1 MRKHK
6 ITMSH
11 KTTLLTICFFCLAAT
26 LGFGQSGSTLSGIVR
41 DPRQAGIPGA
51 RVTLTA
57 RDNTTRLTVTADGK
71 GEYRFERL
79 LPGKY
84 LLEAQARGFANS
96 TAREARIQKEGR
108 ATIDLALQVAGL
120 QTQVVVT
127 ASGTPQTAD
136 ELSKALSVVDAHTID
151 ARNESSIAEALRN
164 VPGLRIQR
172 LGGPGAFTT
181 IKTRGLRNE
190 DTAVLVDG
198 FRLRDAAATQ
208 GDASALL
215 EDLIVTNVDR
225 IEVLRGTG
233 SSLYGTNATGG
244 VINIITG
251 EGGGRTRGSLLLE
264 GGSLDMFRSRAGV
277 TGSLK
282 HDKLQYSLGAAHLN
296 VMSGVNGDA
305 PARTSSFQGRI
316 DYAFSPK
323 VRLFGRIFATDSFS
337 KLMNSPQGAGGIPA
351 SGIVDAVPLPDAELR
366 RYEAGTPMAQLN
378 LGGAT
383 FIPSAD
389 NPDYT
394 RAARVFSGA
403 FSLSLHPAESLGL
416 SANYQGLKTRRRFG
430 DGPAGVGYQPA
441 GSTLSFYE
449 GEIHTASTRMDWR
462 LGRHQSI
469 NAGYEFENENY
480 GNRSLLPNPINNS
493 AAAVTQR
500 SNTLFVQD
508 QLHFLDGRLQL
519 AGSYRA
525 QIFSLEH
532 PLFTPLSSA
541 PYSGV
546 TFAAP
551 PAAQTGDGSAAYS
564 FHKTGT
570 KIRAH
575 AGKGYRAPSL
585 YERFGTYYGS
595 YGYSAYGDPR
605 LRPDRSIAIDG
616 GVDQAFWN
624 NRARLSA
631 TYFYTRLQEVI
642 VYDSSGAIKP
652 AVDPYGRYGGY
663 RNTNGGLARGVELSA
678 SLAPMRS
685 LSLTTA
691 YTYTNARQR
700 TPLVPG
706 VLRTYVILGHQ
717 FSLAATQRLSSR
729 LTLIFDL
736 LASSNYLAPIYNPI
750 TYASRAYRFPGI
762 ARAQAGANYR
772 LPLGEFRAL
781 RFFVKVDNLFNQTY
795 FESGFRTPG
804 ANTQG
809 GMQFEF

>member
-1 MRKHK
+1 
-6 ITMSH
+6 MSH
-11 KTTLLTICFFCLAAT
+11 KAKLLTICFFCLAAT
-26 LGFGQSGSTLSGIVR
+26 FGFSQSGSTLSGTVR
-41 DPRQAGIPGA
+41 DPQQAGIPAA
-51 RVTLTA
+51 RVTLTS
-57 RDNTTRLTVTADGK
+57 RDNTTRLTVTSDGQ
-71 GEYRFERL
+71 GAYRFDRL
-79 LPGKY
+79 LPGEY
-84 LLEAQARGFANS
+84 LLEAHARGFVDS
-96 TAREARIQKEGR
+96 TAQVARIEKDGR

-136 ELSKALSVVDAHTID
+136 ELSKALSVVDAQTID
-151 ARNESSIAEALRN
+151 ARDEFSITDALRS

-225 IEVLRGTG
+225 VEVLRGAG
-233 SSLYGTNATGG
+233 SSLYGTNAAGG
-244 VINIITG
+244 VINVITG

-264 GGSLDMFRSRAGV
+264 GGALDMFRSRAAV

-296 VMSGVNGDA
+296 VMSGVNGDT
-305 PARTSSFQGRI
+305 PARTSSLQGRI

-323 VRLFGRIFATDSFS
+323 VRLFGRIFAADSFS
-337 KLMNSPQGAGGIPA
+337 KLMNSPQGAGAMPA

-366 RYEAGTPMAQLN
+366 RYEAGTPIAQLN

-383 FIPSAD
+383 FIPSAG
-389 NPDYT
+389 NSDYT
-394 RAARVFSGA
+394 RAGRVFSGA
-403 FSLSLHPAESLGL
+403 LRLSLHPVESLGL
-416 SANYQGLKTRRRFG
+416 TASYQGLRTRRRFG
-430 DGPAGVGYQPA
+430 DGPAGVDYQPA
-441 GSTLSFYE
+441 GSTLSFYD
-449 GEIHTASTRMDWR
+449 GEIHTAGTRMDWR
-462 LGRHQSI
+462 LGRHQSV
-469 NAGYEFENENY
+469 NAGYEFESENY
-480 GNRSLLPNPINNS
+480 GNRSLLPSPVDNS
-493 AAAVTQR
+493 AVAVTQR

-508 QLHFLDGRLQL
+508 QLQFLDGRLQL
-519 AGSYRA
+519 SGSYRA
-525 QIFSLEH
+525 QIFSLNR
-532 PLFTPLSSA
+532 PVFTPLSSA

-551 PAAQTGDGSAAYS
+551 PAAQTGDGSAAY
-564 FHKTGT
+564 FFRGTGT
-570 KIRAH
+570 KLRAH

-605 LRPDRSIAIDG
+605 LRPDRSIAVDG
-616 GVDQAFWN
+616 GVDQALWN

-652 AVDPYGRYGGY
+652 TVDPYGRYGGY

-678 SLAPMRS
+678 SIAPTRS
-685 LSLTTA
+685 LNLTTA

-706 VLRTYVILGHQ
+706 VLRTYVIPDHQ
-717 FSLAATQRLSSR
+717 FSVAATQRLSSR
-729 LTLIFDL
+729 LTVVFDL
-736 LASSNYLAPIYNPI
+736 LASSDYLAPIYDPI
-750 TYASRAYRFPGI
+750 TYASRAFRFPGI

-772 LPLGEFRAL
+772 LPLGEFLAL
-781 RFFVKVDNLFNQTY
+781 RFFAKVDNLFNQTD

-804 ANTQG
+804 ANAQG
-809 GMQFEF
+809 GIQFEF